1 MTFLE
6 TGLNPEIIKA
16 ISEIG
21 FQIPTPI
28 QEKVIPFLLNNKKDL
43 IALAQTGT
51 GKTAAYGLPI
61 LNEIEAAD
69 KQNNALIL
77 CPTRELC
84 IQISNDLVDY
94 AKYLEKVRIVPV
106 YGGSGIDAQ
115 IRAIRRG
122 VNIIVATPGRLIDL
136 MERNVIDLSFVENV
150 VLDEADEM
158 LNMGFSESLNK
169 IMSNLPKERTTMLF
183 SATMANEVAQ
193 IASKY
198 MKKPHE
204 IVVGNKNS
212 GAENVRH
219 LCYVVH
225 AKDKY
230 NTLKRLVDYYPNVYG
245 IIFCRTR
252 AETQEI
258 ADKLIGDGYNSEPL
272 HGDLS
277 QPQRDLVMSKFRNK
291 TIRLLVATDIAARG
305 IDVDNLTHIINYNL
319 PDEAEQ
325 YTHRSGRTGRAG
337 KTGISI
343 AIINMREKSKI
354 KIIEKKIGKQFEW
367 DLVPS
372 GKEVCEKQ
380 LFNLIEKIEHI
391 EVEHEDIEPFLPV
404 IYKKLGWLEKEDLI
418 KRLVS
423 VEFNRFLQYYKNS
436 SDLNHVEQ
444 DGRYDRNERSD
455 RNDRSGRKDRNGRN
469 ERNEKSGERKGR
481 NYEDTTFSKLYINLG
496 KSDDFYAGLLIE
508 MLNKTNRG
516 TKFQIGKIDL
526 YKKHT
531 LFEIESKFSDQVIK
545 ALNGNKF
552 DERWLLV
559 KYSDENDV
567 APTENESSPRRNKTH
582 SHSSDSSSR
591 PRKSKSE
598 GSRRRR

>member
-21 FQIPTPI
+21 FVNPTPI
-28 QEKVIPFLLNNKKDL
+28 QEQVIPFLLHNKRDL

-61 LNEIEAAD
+61 LNNIDYETRHT
-69 KQNNALIL
+69 NALVL

-84 IQISNDLVDY
+84 IQISDDLVDY
-94 AKYLEKVRIVPV
+94 AKYMENIRIVPV
-106 YGGSGIDAQ
+106 YGGSGIEAQ
-115 IRAIRRG
+115 IRAIRKG
-122 VNIIVATPGRLIDL
+122 VHIIVATPGRLIDL
-136 MERNVIDLSFVENV
+136 MDRNVVDLSNIDTL

-169 IMSNLPKERTTMLF
+169 IMSNVPNDRTTLLF

-198 MKKPHE
+198 MKKPQE
-204 IVVGNKNS
+204 IVSGHKNS
-212 GAENVRH
+212 GADNVKH

-230 NTLKRLVDYYPNVYG
+230 NTLKRLVDYYPNIYG
-245 IIFCRTR
+245 IVFCRTR
-252 AETQEI
+252 AETQDI
-258 ADKLIGDGYNSEPL
+258 ADKLIADGYNSEPL

-291 TIRLLVATDIAARG
+291 TVRILVATDIAARG
-305 IDVDNLTHIINYNL
+305 IDVDSLTHIINYNL
-319 PDEAEQ
+319 PDETEQ

-343 AIINMREKSKI
+343 AIINLREKSKI
-354 KIIEKKIGKQFEW
+354 KLIEKKIGKQFEW
-367 DLVPS
+367 DMVPT

-391 EVEHEDIEPFLPV
+391 EIEHDDIEPFLPV

-423 VEFNRFLQYYKNS
+423 VEFNRFLQYYRNAT
-436 SDLNHVEQ
+436 DLNQ
-444 DGRYDRNERSD
+444 TDYDNSEF
-455 RNDRSGRKDRNGRN
+455 RKDRGDR
-469 ERNEKSGERKGR
+469 RDRGERKDSRNGR
-481 NYEDTTFSKLYINLG
+481 DGRDGRDKSDRKGRSYEDVSYAKLYINLG

-508 MLNKTNRG
+508 MLNRSHRG
-516 TKFQIGKIDL
+516 VKFQIGKIDL

-531 LFEIESKFSDQVIK
+531 IFEIETKFCDQVIK
-545 ALNGNKF
+545 SLNGNKF
-552 DERWLLV
+552 DDRWLLV
-559 KYSDENDV
+559 KYSDGNDIIV
-567 APTENESSPRRNKTH
+567 SEPSGN
-582 SHSSDSSSR
+582 
-591 PRKSKSE
+591 PRKSKSP
-598 GSRRRR
+598 GKRKR

>member
-6 TGLNPEIIKA
+6 TGINPELIKA

-21 FQIPTPI
+21 FVNPTPV
-28 QEKVIPFLLNNKKDL
+28 QEQVIPILLNNKRDL

-51 GKTAAYGLPI
+51 GKTAAFGLPI
-61 LNEIEAAD
+61 LNNINIED
-69 KQNNALIL
+69 GFNKALVL

-84 IQISNDLVDY
+84 IQISNDLVEY
-94 AKYLEKVRIVPV
+94 AKYLENVRIVPV

-115 IRAIRRG
+115 IRAIKRG
-122 VNIIVATPGRLIDL
+122 VHIIVATPGRLIDL
-136 MERNVIDLSFVENV
+136 IERNVVNITNIETL

-158 LNMGFSESLNK
+158 LNMGFAESLNK
-169 IMSNLPKERTTMLF
+169 IMSHLPKERTTLLF
-183 SATMANEVAQ
+183 SATMANEIAQ
-193 IASKY
+193 IASKF
-198 MKKPHE
+198 MKKPQE
-204 IVVGNKNS
+204 IVIGSKNS

-230 NTLKRLVDYYPNVYG
+230 NTLKRLVDYYPNIYG
-245 IIFCRTR
+245 IVFCRTR
-252 AETQEI
+252 AETQDI
-258 ADKLIGDGYNSEPL
+258 ADKLIADGYNSEPL

-277 QPQRDLVMSKFRNK
+277 QQQRDLVMSKFRNK
-291 TIRLLVATDIAARG
+291 TVRILVATDIAARG

-319 PDEAEQ
+319 PDETEQ

-354 KIIEKKIGKQFEW
+354 KLIEKKLGKKFEF
-367 DLVPS
+367 DMVPS

-423 VEFNRFLQYYKNS
+423 VEFNRFLQYYRNS
-436 SDLNHVEQ
+436 GDLNQYE
-444 DGRYDRNERSD
+444 YDNNEFRKEKGERGD
-455 RNDRSGRKDRNGRN
+455 RRDRKYSKDRKDKKQR
-469 ERNEKSGERKGR
+469 S
-481 NYEDTTFSKLYINLG
+481 YEDVSFSKLYINLG

-516 TKFQIGKIDL
+516 VKFQIGKIDL

-531 LFEIESKFSDQVIK
+531 VFEIESKFSEQVIK
-545 ALNGNKF
+545 SLNGNKF

-559 KYSDENDV
+559 KYSDNNGV
-567 APTENESSPRRNKTH
+567 VESEDT
-582 SHSSDSSSR
+582 SHSSNNYKSSKNSRNSRSSSNNSGTR
-591 PRKSKSE
+591 SSK
-598 GSRRRR
+598 RRR

>member
-16 ISEIG
+16 ITEIG
-21 FQIPTPI
+21 FINPTPI
-28 QEKVIPFLLNNKKDL
+28 QEQVIPFLLNNKKDL

-61 LNEIEAAD
+61 LNEIESAD
-69 KQNNALIL
+69 RQNNALIL

-94 AKYLEKVRIVPV
+94 AKYLEKVKIVPV

-122 VNIIVATPGRLIDL
+122 ANIIVATPGRLIDL

-169 IMSNLPKERTTMLF
+169 IMSKVPDERQTLLF

-198 MKKPHE
+198 MKKPKE

-212 GAENVRH
+212 GADNVKH

-230 NTLKRLVDYYPNVYG
+230 NTLKRLVDYYPNIYG
-245 IIFCRTR
+245 IVFCRTR

-258 ADKLIGDGYNSEPL
+258 ADKLIADGYNSEPL

-291 TIRLLVATDIAARG
+291 TVRILVATDIAARG

-319 PDEAEQ
+319 PDESEQ

-354 KIIEKKIGKQFEW
+354 KLIEKKLGKKFEY
-367 DLVPS
+367 DLVPT

-391 EVEHEDIEPFLPV
+391 EVEHDDIEPFLPV

-423 VEFNRFLQYYKNS
+423 VEFNRFLQYYRNS
-436 SDLNHVEQ
+436 SDLNQVEN
-444 DGRYDRNERSD
+444 DYDDSRNDRKGRNDRRKD
-455 RNDRSGRKDRNGRN
+455 RNDRKDGKERKDR
-469 ERNEKSGERKGR
+469 KGR
-481 NYEDTTFSKLYINLG
+481 SYEEVSFAKLYINLG
-496 KSDDFYAGLLIE
+496 KTDDFYAGLLIE

-531 LFEIESKFSDQVIK
+531 VFEIESKFSDQVIK

-552 DERWLLV
+552 DDRWLLV
-559 KYSDENDV
+559 KYSDNNDDSQSEGNQS
-567 APTENESSPRRNKTH
+567 PKRSNKGPRRK
-582 SHSSDSSSR
+582 R
-591 PRKSKSE
+591 
-598 GSRRRR
+598 

>member
-16 ISEIG
+16 ITEIG
-21 FQIPTPI
+21 FINPTPI
-28 QEKVIPFLLNNKKDL
+28 QEQVIPFLLNNKKDL

-61 LNEIEAAD
+61 LNGIESAD
-69 KQNNALIL
+69 RQNNALIL

-94 AKYLEKVRIVPV
+94 AKYLEKVKIVPV

-122 VNIIVATPGRLIDL
+122 ANIIVATPGRLIDL

-169 IMSNLPKERTTMLF
+169 IMSKVPDERQTLLF

-198 MKKPHE
+198 MKKPKE

-212 GAENVRH
+212 GADNVKH

-230 NTLKRLVDYYPNVYG
+230 NTLKRLVDYYPNIYG
-245 IIFCRTR
+245 IVFCRTR
-252 AETQEI
+252 AETQDI
-258 ADKLIGDGYNSEPL
+258 ADKLIADGYNSEPL

-291 TIRLLVATDIAARG
+291 TVRILVATDIAARG

-319 PDEAEQ
+319 PDESEQ

-354 KIIEKKIGKQFEW
+354 KLIEKKLGKKFEY
-367 DLVPS
+367 DLVPT

-423 VEFNRFLQYYKNS
+423 VEFNRFLQYYRNS
-436 SDLNHVEQ
+436 LDLNQVEH
-444 DGRYDRNERSD
+444 DGDDYRNDRKGRNDRKD
-455 RNDRSGRKDRNGRN
+455 RNDRNDRKDGKDRKDR
-469 ERNEKSGERKGR
+469 KGR
-481 NYEDTTFSKLYINLG
+481 SYEDASYDKLYINLG

-531 LFEIESKFSDQVIK
+531 VFEIESKFSDQVIK

-552 DERWLLV
+552 DDRWLLV
-559 KYSDENDV
+559 KYSDNND
-567 APTENESSPRRNKTH
+567 ESQ
-582 SHSSDSSSR
+582 
-591 PRKSKSE
+591 SE
-598 GSRRRR
+598 GSQNQKRSSRGPRRKR

>member
-16 ISEIG
+16 ITEIG
-21 FQIPTPI
+21 FINPTPI
-28 QEKVIPFLLNNKKDL
+28 QEQVIPFLLNNKKDL

-61 LNEIEAAD
+61 LNEIESAD
-69 KQNNALIL
+69 RQNNALIL

-94 AKYLEKVRIVPV
+94 AKYLEKVKIVPV

-122 VNIIVATPGRLIDL
+122 ANIIVATPGRLIDL

-169 IMSNLPKERTTMLF
+169 IMSKVPDERQTLLF

-198 MKKPHE
+198 MKKPKE

-212 GAENVRH
+212 GADNVKH

-230 NTLKRLVDYYPNVYG
+230 NTLKRLVDYYPNIYG
-245 IIFCRTR
+245 IVFCRTR

-258 ADKLIGDGYNSEPL
+258 ADKLIADGYNSEPL

-291 TIRLLVATDIAARG
+291 TVRILVATDIAARG
-305 IDVDNLTHIINYNL
+305 IDVDNLSHIINYNL
-319 PDEAEQ
+319 PDESEQ

-354 KIIEKKIGKQFEW
+354 KLIEKKLGKKFEY
-367 DLVPS
+367 DLVPT

-391 EVEHEDIEPFLPV
+391 EVEHDDIEPFLPV

-423 VEFNRFLQYYKNS
+423 VEFNRFLQYYRNS
-436 SDLNHVEQ
+436 SDLNQVEN
-444 DGRYDRNERSD
+444 DYDDSRNDRKGRNDRRKD
-455 RNDRSGRKDRNGRN
+455 RNDRKDGKERKDR
-469 ERNEKSGERKGR
+469 KGR
-481 NYEDTTFSKLYINLG
+481 SYEEVSFAKLYINLG
-496 KSDDFYAGLLIE
+496 KTDDFYAGLLIE

-531 LFEIESKFSDQVIK
+531 VFEIESKFSDQVIK

-552 DERWLLV
+552 DDRWLLV
-559 KYSDENDV
+559 KYSDNNDDSQSEGNQS
-567 APTENESSPRRNKTH
+567 PKRSNKGPRRK
-582 SHSSDSSSR
+582 R
-591 PRKSKSE
+591 
-598 GSRRRR
+598 